1 MFKGEGF
8 LPILFLLFPVITLS
22 GHDKNP
28 GIIESNGFCPQEL
41 LVYRDSQVLY
51 NGKAWYKRYTNVR
64 GNEFFSTALWVS
76 GEVSINGRTFRVRS
90 LRYDI
95 ANDELLIRRSDG
107 VAIAMNGEMVSGFTL
122 FTDGNSYHFK
132 NFRGRGN
139 YGMNGYAIGLYEG
152 KTALLLKPVKVLM
165 PLGYQKIMDMFVQTD
180 YLYVYKNGQVHRI
193 RYRKD
198 LLDLLDDKRNEI
210 RNFIR
215 TNRLNILPEQPGSI
229 IPVLRYYDSLPEQKI

>member
-8 LPILFLLFPVITLS
+8 LPILFLLFPVFTLS
-22 GHDKNP
+22 GYDKNP
-28 GIIESNGFCPQEL
+28 GDLEFNGSPPQEL
-41 LVYRDSQVLY
+41 LVFRDSQVLY
-51 NGKAWYKRYTNVR
+51 NGKVWYKRYTNVR

-76 GEVSINGRTFRVRS
+76 GEVAINGRTFRVRS

-107 VAIAMNGEMVSGFTL
+107 VAIAMNGEMISGFTL
-122 FTDGNSYHFK
+122 YTDGNEYHFK
-132 NFRGRGN
+132 NFRDNDN
-139 YGMNGYAIGLYEG
+139 YGMSGYSMNLYEG
-152 KTALLLKPVKVLM
+152 KTALLLKPVKELI

-180 YLYVYKNGQVHRI
+180 FLYVYKNGQIHRI

-198 LLDLLDDKRNEI
+198 LLDLLDDKRNEV

-215 TNRLNILPEQPGSI
+215 TSRLDIFPKQPGSI
-229 IPVLRYYDSLPEQKI
+229 IPVLRYYDSLPE